1 MHFQANEDTDLD
13 LLIRKMQAERAFN
26 SENLLDMQKT
36 DLTPI
41 INDLY
46 LHDYRF
52 YYKFFDKLPNVYVV
66 TELELE
72 KAIAFFQQKYQDQ
85 IIDFFYKKELNR
97 KKRTYE
103 YSEVFF
109 ILNNDTMVSFNE
121 GFVCRVMNYRQDP
134 ALFEPIVE
142 QLKPFKIKRRKKPN
156 EINLITLS
164 SGGLDLSRIDINRT
178 KLDLSRNYN
187 DDFLPVHRII
197 YERLNKKDDKG
208 IVLLHGVPGT
218 GKTTYLRYLIGLLK
232 KPMLFVPPNIAA
244 NMANPDFINILV
256 DNPNSVLIIED
267 AENIIMDR
275 GQRASSAVSTLLNIS
290 DGLLSD
296 CLNIQIICTFNMPLA
311 NIDEALM
318 RKGRLIAKYEFKEL
332 SVDKA
337 QALSDS
343 LGFKTKIA
351 RPATLSDVYNQE
363 HPDFREE
370 KAKIGF

>member
-1 MHFQANEDTDLD
+1 MHFQESDTDLD
-13 LLIRKMQAERAFN
+13 LLIRKMQAERIFN
-26 SENLLDMQKT
+26 SENLLDMQKS

-52 YYKFFDKLPNVYVV
+52 YYKYFDKLPNVYVV
-66 TELELE
+66 AELELE
-72 KAIAFFQQKYQDQ
+72 KAIAFFQTTYRDQ
-85 IIDFFYKKELNR
+85 IHEVFYKKELNR
-97 KKRTYE
+97 KKRIYE
-103 YSEVFF
+103 YSEIFF
-109 ILNNDTMVSFNE
+109 ILKNDTMVSFNE
-121 GFVCRVMNYRQDP
+121 GFVCRVMNHQQDS
-134 ALFEPIVE
+134 ALFEPIVA

-156 EINLITLS
+156 EINLITIS
-164 SGGLDLSRIDINRT
+164 NGGLDLSRIDINRT
-178 KLDLSRNYN
+178 KLDIEKNYN
-187 DDFLPVHRII
+187 PDFQEVHQII
-197 YERLNKKDDKG
+197 YDRLNKKNDKG

-256 DNPNSVLIIED
+256 DNSNSVLIIED

-296 CLNIQIICTFNMPLA
+296 CLNIQIICTFNMPIA
-311 NIDEALM
+311 HIDEALL

-337 QALSDS
+337 QTLSDS
-343 LGFKTKIA
+343 LGFGTKITK
-351 RPATLSDVYNQE
+351 PVTLSDIYNQE

-370 KAKIGF
+370 KNKIGF

>member
-1 MHFQANEDTDLD
+1 MHFQESDTDLD
-13 LLIRKMQAERAFN
+13 LLIRKMQAERIFN
-26 SENLLDMQKT
+26 SENLLDMQKS

-52 YYKFFDKLPNVYVV
+52 YYKYFDKLPNVYVV
-66 TELELE
+66 AELELE
-72 KAIAFFQQKYQDQ
+72 KAIAFFQTTYRDQ
-85 IIDFFYKKELNR
+85 IHEVFYKKELNR
-97 KKRTYE
+97 KKRIYE
-103 YSEVFF
+103 YSEIFF
-109 ILNNDTMVSFNE
+109 ILKNDTMVSFNE
-121 GFVCRVMNYRQDP
+121 GFVCRVMNHQQDP
-134 ALFEPIVE
+134 ALFEPIVA

-156 EINLITLS
+156 EINLITIS
-164 SGGLDLSRIDINRT
+164 NGGLDLSRIDINRT
-178 KLDLSRNYN
+178 KLDIEKNYN
-187 DDFLPVHRII
+187 PDFQEVHQII
-197 YERLNKKDDKG
+197 YDRLNKKNDKG

-256 DNPNSVLIIED
+256 DNSNSVLIIED

-296 CLNIQIICTFNMPLA
+296 CLNIQIICTFNMPIA
-311 NIDEALM
+311 HIDEALL

-337 QALSDS
+337 QTLSDS
-343 LGFKTKIA
+343 LGFGTKITK
-351 RPATLSDVYNQE
+351 PVTLSDIYNQE

-370 KAKIGF
+370 KNKIGF